1 MASGIIEDF
10 VLTMSNITKS
20 FSGNEVLHSVSFNL
34 KAGEVHTIMGENGSG
49 KSTLMKILMGIYRED
64 QGIIRLFGEERSFSN
79 PAQALEHGIAM
90 IHQELSPVLDME
102 ISENIFIGREIRD
115 RLGLLVNI
123 REMRRRA
130 AELLS
135 QFNLDLD
142 PMTKMRSLSV
152 GQCQLIEIIKAIS
165 CNAKIII
172 MDEPTSAITEKE
184 AELLFEQIRR
194 LCSRE
199 VSIIYISHKME
210 EIFKISDRITVLRDG
225 NYIGT
230 RNAAELN
237 TRELIKMMVGREL
250 SDVFPKKNVPLGDV
264 VLRVSGVSLRNR
276 VKQISFELRKGEILG
291 VAGLVGAGRSELVES
306 IFGLRKKDGGKVE
319 INSRPVTICHPRD
332 AIRQSIALIT
342 EDRKMTGLDLRGSV
356 GNNITIVSIKKLTRH
371 GLLNRRREQD
381 CVASFM
387 DKLRIKT
394 PGIGAQTLALSGGN
408 QQKVVIAKWLIGD
421 PGIIIMDEPTRG
433 IDVGAKRDI
442 YLLMGDLA
450 EKGKSLIMIS
460 SEMPELIG
468 MCDRIIVLAE
478 GKLTGEFERSR
489 FSQEDIM
496 WCAAG
501 GGLRTGGSYDQ

>member
-1 MASGIIEDF
+1 M
-10 VLTMSNITKS
+10 
-20 FSGNEVLHSVSFNL
+20 
-34 KAGEVHTIMGENGSG
+34 
-49 KSTLMKILMGIYRED
+49 
-64 QGIIRLFGEERSFSN
+64 RLFGEEAAFSN
-79 PAQALEHGIAM
+79 PAQALEYGIAM

-102 ISENIFIGREIRD
+102 IAENIFIGKEIRD
-115 RLGLLVNI
+115 RSGLLVNI
-123 REMRRRA
+123 RETRRRA
-130 AELLS
+130 AELLA
-135 QFNLDLD
+135 QFSLDLD
-142 PMTKMRSLSV
+142 PSAKMRSLSV

-194 LCSRE
+194 LRSQG

-230 RNAAELN
+230 RNASEL
-237 TRELIKMMVGREL
+237 TTGELIKMMVGREL

-264 VLRVSGVSLRNR
+264 ALRVRGLSLGNR
-276 VKQISFELRKGEILG
+276 VKQVGFELRRGEILG
-291 VAGLVGAGRSELVES
+291 IAGLVGAGRSELVET
-306 IFGLRKKDGGKVE
+306 IFGLRKKDGGELE
-319 INSRPVTICHPRD
+319 IKGGPVTIHRPAD
-332 AIRQSIALIT
+332 AIRQNIALIT
-342 EDRKMTGLDLRGSV
+342 EDRKMTGLYLRASISD
-356 GNNITIVSIKKLTRH
+356 NITIVSIKNLTKH
-371 GLLNRRREQD
+371 GLLNQRKEQV
-381 CVASFM
+381 CAASFV
-387 DKLRIKT
+387 DKLRIKA
-394 PGIGAQTLALSGGN
+394 PGIGAQTLSLSGGN
-408 QQKVVIAKWLIGD
+408 QQKVVIAKWLVGD
-421 PGIIIMDEPTRG
+421 PDIIIMDEPTRG

-450 EKGKSLIMIS
+450 EKGKAIIMIS

-478 GKLTGEFERSR
+478 GKLTGEFERGR

-501 GGLRTGGSYDQ
+501 GGGS